1 MNVTI
6 WRMEFMSDLA
16 VRNHRTLGRR
26 VSRWA
31 HERKLGRNWQ
41 FYLMLLIP
49 IAWYFIFCYMPMYGI
64 TIGFKKYKAVVGIWN
79 SEWLGFKWFRD
90 YFASPY
96 FTRTLYNT
104 LSLSLLSLVCG
115 FPLPILLALM
125 LNEVS
130 NRVYQKF
137 VQNVTYIPHFLSTVV
152 IVGLLSSFTNRDY
165 GIANKVIEWAGGTP
179 DNWMQVR
186 SMFRPLYVGSSV
198 WQNMGWDSI
207 IYIAALA
214 GIDPQL
220 HESAYIDGANR
231 FQCMWHIN
239 LPGIMPTIVILLILN
254 SGHVLSVGFEKVYL
268 MQNNMNMDVSDVI
281 ATYVYRISLLDS
293 NQFELS
299 TAIGLFNSAIN
310 CAVLVIVN
318 QISRSLGETKL
329 W

>member
-1 MNVTI
+1 M
-6 WRMEFMSDLA
+6 
-16 VRNHRTLGRR
+16 
-26 VSRWA
+26 
-31 HERKLGRNWQ
+31 
-41 FYLMLLIP
+41 
-49 IAWYFIFCYMPMYGI
+49 
-64 TIGFKKYKAVVGIWN
+64 
-79 SEWLGFKWFRD
+79 
-90 YFASPY
+90 
-96 FTRTLYNT
+96 
-104 LSLSLLSLVCG
+104 G
-115 FPLPILLALM
+115 FPLPVLFALM
-125 LNEVS
+125 LNVMR
-130 NRVYQKF
+130 NLRLKKF
-137 VQNVTYIPHFLSTVV
+137 VQTVTYIPHFLSTVV
-152 IVGLLSSFTNRDY
+152 IVGLLTSFTNRDY
-165 GIANKVIEWAGGTP
+165 GIANKLIEALGGRA

-186 SMFRPLYVGSSV
+186 NMFRPLYVGSGV

-254 SGHVLSVGFEKVYL
+254 SGRILSVGFEKVYL

-299 TAIGLFNSAIN
+299 TAIGLFNSAVN

>member
-1 MNVTI
+1 M
-6 WRMEFMSDLA
+6 
-16 VRNHRTLGRR
+16 
-26 VSRWA
+26 
-31 HERKLGRNWQ
+31 
-41 FYLMLLIP
+41 
-49 IAWYFIFCYMPMYGI
+49 
-64 TIGFKKYKAVVGIWN
+64 
-79 SEWLGFKWFRD
+79 
-90 YFASPY
+90 
-96 FTRTLYNT
+96 
-104 LSLSLLSLVCG
+104 
-115 FPLPILLALM
+115 
-125 LNEVS
+125 
-130 NRVYQKF
+130 
-137 VQNVTYIPHFLSTVV
+137 TYIPHFLSTVV
-152 IVGLLSSFTNRDY
+152 IVGLLTSFTNRDY
-165 GIANKVIEWAGGTP
+165 GIANKLIEALGGRA

-186 SMFRPLYVGSSV
+186 NMFRPLYVGSGV

-254 SGHVLSVGFEKVYL
+254 SGRILSVGFEKVYL
-268 MQNNMNMDVSDVI
+268 MQNNMNMDLSDVI

-299 TAIGLFNSAIN
+299 TAIGLFNSAVN

>member
-1 MNVTI
+1 M
-6 WRMEFMSDLA
+6 
-16 VRNHRTLGRR
+16 
-26 VSRWA
+26 
-31 HERKLGRNWQ
+31 
-41 FYLMLLIP
+41 
-49 IAWYFIFCYMPMYGI
+49 
-64 TIGFKKYKAVVGIWN
+64 
-79 SEWLGFKWFRD
+79 
-90 YFASPY
+90 
-96 FTRTLYNT
+96 
-104 LSLSLLSLVCG
+104 LSLLSLLCG
-115 FPLPILLALM
+115 FPLPVLLALM

-152 IVGLLSSFTNRDY
+152 IVGLLTSFTNRDY
-165 GIANKVIEWAGGTP
+165 GIANKLIEALGGRA

-186 SMFRPLYVGSSV
+186 NMFRPLYVGSGV

-254 SGHVLSVGFEKVYL
+254 SGRILSVGFEKVYL

-299 TAIGLFNSAIN
+299 TAIGLFNSAVN